1 MRFSGRFALL
11 TFGLFAVELFLALF
25 VHDRFF
31 RPFFG
36 DVLVVVLIY
45 SFLRIFWDN
54 RSLKLVVGVCLFA
67 FGVEFVQ
74 FFDPIGR
81 FGLAEHTVLSVVVG
95 RTFSWLDLL
104 AYLMGSLANGWLARS
119 TL

>member
-1 MRFSGRFALL
+1 ML
-11 TFGLFAVELFLALF
+11 TIGLFAVEVFLALF

-45 SFLRIFWDN
+45 CFLRVFWDN
-54 RSLKLVVGVCLFA
+54 RSLKLVVAVCLFA
-67 FGVEFVQ
+67 FAVEFVQ

-81 FGLAEHTVLSVVVG
+81 FGLADYTVLSVVVG
-95 RTFSWLDLL
+95 RTFSRLDLL
-104 AYLMGSLANGWLARS
+104 AYSVGSVANAWLAKF
-119 TL
+119 TP